1 MATTTFG
8 GRGLNRRD
16 ALRASAALGA
26 AAGGIVS
33 GAGAAFAQQA
43 TPSAAGA
50 TASRTVL
57 TLDGALSIIEAAR
70 AKAVEIDV
78 PMVIVVVDDSGL
90 LKAFARMD
98 GAGVGSIDLATGK
111 AYTAAAFRTPTDQLA
126 ERVRQDPARLATF
139 TNSPQ
144 VRLLPGGLPIKIG
157 DAVVGGLGVGGGMP
171 DQDLQVAQAG
181 IAAVA
186 SA

>member
-1 MATTTFG
+1 MATNGFG
-8 GRGLNRRD
+8 QELTRRN
-16 ALRASAALGA
+16 AVRAGVALGA
-26 AAGGIVS
+26 AAAIARGTD
-33 GAGAAFAQQA
+33 AAFAQQA
-43 TPSAAGA
+43 TPQAGA
-50 TASRTVL
+50 DTTMRATL
-57 TLDGALSIIEAAR
+57 TLDGALRMIEAAR
-70 AKAVEIDV
+70 AKATELNV

-90 LKAFARMD
+90 LKAFVRMD

-126 ERVRQDPARLATF
+126 ARAAQDPARLATF

-157 DAVVGGLGVGGGMP
+157 DAVAGGLGAGGGTP

-181 IAAVA
+181 VAAVA